1 MTYNN
6 HHKHA
11 KKQNEN
17 IAYFLKTSK
26 AEIITKVTLF
36 LKGLLLYF
44 IKQDISL
51 KIF

>member
-26 AEIITKVTLF
+26 AEIITKVTRERASSWV
-36 LKGLLLYF
+36 G
-44 IKQDISL
+44 
-51 KIF
+51 